1 MSYGQTPGGD
11 QENPAGPG
19 PGYGAPPP
27 YPGQPESAGPPGW
40 DQGQQQP
47 GYGQPGPGQPGYGQP
62 GPGQPGYGQ
71 PGPGQPGYGQPG
83 PGQPGYG
90 QPGPGQPNYGQPGY
104 GQPGYGQPNY
114 GQPGY
119 AQPGYGYVP
128 PGPPPPNYKAWW
140 ITAAVCGVLFN
151 LILGFPA
158 ALIGGRHGRKVA
170 QQWAAG
176 DVQAAATSSRKAR
189 GWLIASTVL
198 DALGLVLFIFLLSQ
212 SGSPTSFNNP
222 AAVATSIKTQIQQ
235 RISDPSSQYYE
246 KGVTVTSVVC
256 TPSGTNTDSCVD
268 KFSNGQTASETAVI
282 SGDGASYTTH

>member
-11 QENPAGPG
+11 QEYPAGQG

-27 YPGQPESAGPPGW
+27 YPGQPGSVGPPGW

-62 GPGQPGYGQ
+62 NYGQ
-71 PGPGQPGYGQPG
+71 PNYGQPN
-83 PGQPGYG
+83 YG
-90 QPGPGQPNYGQPGY
+90 QPEYGQPGY
-104 GQPGYGQPNY
+104 GQPGYGQPGY

-128 PGPPPPNYKAWW
+128 PGPPPPNYKVWG
-140 ITAAVCGVLFN
+140 IIAAVCGVLFN
-151 LILGFPA
+151 LILGLPA
-158 ALIGGRHGRKVA
+158 ALIGSRHGRKVA
-170 QQWAAG
+170 QQWATG
-176 DVQAAATSSRKAR
+176 DVQAAASSSRKAR
-189 GWLIASTVL
+189 NWLIASTVL
-198 DALGLVLFIFLLSQ
+198 DVLGLVLFIAIISQ
-212 SGSPTSFNNP
+212 SGSPSSFSNP
-222 AAVATSIKTQIQQ
+222 SAVAASIKTQIQQ